1 MIRILSWT
9 RYLEF
14 FFTHKIA
21 SQMDIQTQP
30 PPIITHSYPVNDLMP
45 SLPDGGTRKILIK
58 ELNSLASK
66 ITESNAIL
74 DVKASPLA
82 DRQPAKPLKPPPFIS
97 MAHNFAK
104 AANKWVNSNF
114 LKTDDASLEMR
125 LEACRKC
132 EFWNAKGFG
141 GTGRCM
147 KCGCSTWAKLRMA
160 TEKCPIG
167 KW

>member
-1 MIRILSWT
+1 
-9 RYLEF
+9 
-14 FFTHKIA
+14 
-21 SQMDIQTQP
+21 MDIQTQQ
-30 PPIITHSYPVNDLMP
+30 PIMTQEYPVNNFMP
-45 SLPDGGTRKILIK
+45 SLPDVGTRKILIK
-58 ELNSLASK
+58 ELNALASK
-66 ITESNAIL
+66 SPESSATL
-74 DVKASPLA
+74 DIKAYPLA
-82 DRQPAKPLKPPPFIS
+82 DKKPKEPLSPPPFMS

-104 AANKWVNSNF
+104 AANRWVNSNF
-114 LKTDDASLEMR
+114 LKTDDASLEIR

-132 EFWNAKGFG
+132 EFWNPKAFR

>member
-1 MIRILSWT
+1 
-9 RYLEF
+9 
-14 FFTHKIA
+14 
-21 SQMDIQTQP
+21 
-30 PPIITHSYPVNDLMP
+30 MP
-45 SLPDGGTRKILIK
+45 SLPDGGPRKILIK
-58 ELNSLASK
+58 ELNALAIKLS
-66 ITESNAIL
+66 ESSGTL
-74 DVKASPLA
+74 DVQTSPLA
-82 DRQPAKPLKPPPFIS
+82 DRQPTEPLRPPPLTA

-114 LKTDDASLEMR
+114 LKTDDITLKTR
-125 LEACRKC
+125 VEACRSC
-132 EFWNAKGFG
+132 EFWNSKGFG